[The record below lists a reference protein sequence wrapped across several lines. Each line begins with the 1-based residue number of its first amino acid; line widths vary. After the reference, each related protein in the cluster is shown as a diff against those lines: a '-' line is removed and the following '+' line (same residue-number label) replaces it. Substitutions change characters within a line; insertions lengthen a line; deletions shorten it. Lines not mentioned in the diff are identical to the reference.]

1 MILRFFKPADLA
13 ALHKIDAACF
23 PRGVSYS
30 LEELQAF
37 IRHRYSK
44 TWVAEENGE
53 IIGFLVAQCVAGEAL
68 HIVTIDVK
76 EGWRRRGVGAALMN
90 AAEEWGNRQS
100 LKLVSLE
107 TAEDNQG
114 AQAFYKKRGY
124 IRLNRVERYYANG
137 AAAWVMGKW
146 LR

>member
-1 MILRFFKPADLA
+1 
-13 ALHKIDAACF
+13 
-23 PRGVSYS
+23 
-30 LEELQAF
+30 
-37 IRHRYSK
+37 
-44 TWVAEENGE
+44 VAEESGE
-53 IIGFLVAQCVAGEAL
+53 IIGFLVAQRVAGEAL

-76 EGWRRRGVGAALMN
+76 EPWRRRGVGAALMD
-90 AAEEWGNRQS
+90 AAEAWGNRQS

-124 IRLNRVERYYANG
+124 IMLNRVERYYANG

>member
-1 MILRFFKPADLA
+1 MTVRTFKPADLA
-13 ALHKIDAACF
+13 TLHKIDAACF
-23 PRGVSYS
+23 PPGVSYS
-30 LEELQAF
+30 LAELRAF
-37 IRHRYSK
+37 IRHRHSK

-53 IIGFLVAQCVAGEAL
+53 IIGFLVAQRLGGDAL

-76 EGWRRRGVGAALMN
+76 EGWRRRGVGTALMDI
-90 AAEEWGNRQS
+90 AEEWGRRQS
-100 LKLVSLE
+100 LSLVSLE
-107 TAEDNQG
+107 TAEDNQR

-124 IRLNRVERYYANG
+124 IRLNRIERYYANG